1 MKTSNSLESIFN
13 SYLTPSEQLANK
25 KLGRIASEIE
35 MWRVEHNM
43 TQKDFAKFMGVT
55 QAQVSKWESGEYN
68 FSIKTLANLA
78 SRLNHSFDGMFD
90 LGQNK
95 SVSTSFYYNNRIS
108 IPSET
113 SFQYNAACSD
123 VPIKDSEFKDLEY
136 RFVTQGA

>member
-55 QAQVSKWESGEYN
+55 QAQVSKWESGECN
-68 FSIKTLANLA
+68 FSIKTLANIA
-78 SRLNHSFDGMFD
+78 SRLNCSFDGLFD
-90 LGQNK
+90 LGQ
-95 SVSTSFYYNNRIS
+95 SEIAHHTSLHYNNANLS
-108 IPSET
+108 LSET
-113 SFQYNAACSD
+113 SFRYDAACSSI
-123 VPIKDSEFKDLEY
+123 PPRDLEY
-136 RFVTQGA
+136 HLVTQGA